1 MYCKET
7 GFENLDLFEL
17 AQVNAVWQA
26 AGKTIQELRGFLL
39 KKDGEYLEELS
50 YCWLIKEDYV
60 TPSYLKTIQPRNM
73 ENSTSTYK
81 IDDEKKQLELGDV
94 RKCGQDDR
102 QGQNL
107 QRPCYYRTLSSR
119 KLFQRAVL
127 MAVVLFC

>member
-26 AGKTIQELRGFLL
+26 AGKTIQELRVFLI

-60 TPSYLKTIQPRNM
+60 TPSYLKTIHPRNM